1 MFILIENHIISI
13 NEIRN
18 IELCEIGY
26 GKANICVHFRNTED
40 TVVFS
45 HRSKTDADE
54 IFKNLAEACANY

>member
-1 MFILIENHIISI
+1 MFILIENHIINI

-18 IELCEIGY
+18 IELCDIGY

-45 HRSKTDADE
+45 HRSKADAAE
-54 IFKNLAEACANY
+54 IFKILTEACATY